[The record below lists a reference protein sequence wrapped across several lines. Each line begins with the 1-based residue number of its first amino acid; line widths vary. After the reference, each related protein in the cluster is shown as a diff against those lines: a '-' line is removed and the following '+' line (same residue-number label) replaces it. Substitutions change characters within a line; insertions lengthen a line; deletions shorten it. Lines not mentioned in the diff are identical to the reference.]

1 MPVFLGG
8 GALWLTILVLGMF
21 GCWYW
26 YRERYTIQ
34 ETQYTLHL
42 ANLPKALDGLTILHL
57 SDLHSKQFGQRQ
69 AKLLRVINRQPYDL
83 VALTGDFVNKFRPD
97 LQPMADLLN
106 GLRPVPIFFVPG
118 NHEWTTGFKAKD
130 LLLNAGVR
138 VLENQAEPFG
148 LKGQQIWIVGVD
160 DPYLHKDQL
169 DQALAP
175 ADGPGP
181 KILLTHSPNVYPEAV
196 KNKLDLVLA
205 GHTHGGQVRLPF
217 IGAAIAPGQGLFPR
231 WDYGIYQQDLSTMI
245 ISCGLGESDL
255 PIRFNIKPEVV
266 RITLR
271 SDYSLTAEHK

>member
-1 MPVFLGG
+1 MPISLGG
-8 GALWLTILVLGMF
+8 GALWLTILALGLLF

-34 ETQYTLHL
+34 ETQYTLYL
-42 ANLPKALDGLTILHL
+42 ANLPEALDGLTILHL

-69 AKLLRVINRQPYDL
+69 AKLLRVINQEPYDL
-83 VALTGDFVNKFRPD
+83 VALTGDFVNKFKPD

-106 GLRPVPIFFVPG
+106 GLKPAVPVFFVPG
-118 NHEWTTGFKAKD
+118 NHEWKTGFNARN

-138 VLENQAEPFG
+138 ILANQAEPFG

-160 DPYLHKDQL
+160 DPHFHKDRL
-169 DQALAP
+169 NQALAS
-175 ADGPGP
+175 ADESAP
-181 KILLTHSPNVYPEAV
+181 KILLTHSPNTYPEAV

-217 IGAAIAPGQGLFPR
+217 IGAAVAPGQGLFPK
-231 WDYGIYQQDLSTMI
+231 WDYGIYQQDLTTMI

-255 PIRFNIKPEVV
+255 PLRFNIKPEVV

-271 SDYSLTAEHK
+271 SNAASGD